1 MRASIVILAGLG
13 IGLAVSLSGCET
25 YGHHRADYGY
35 TDPRNQQEKAQECV
49 AAFEPN
55 GKAPQVMT
63 YDSDTGTEVHM
74 NTEGKRV
81 DVTAQNNRNDT
92 SLGMGGKVGGG
103 IPEACTDADPRVGP
117 AIPRSTHNKNAY
129 NGYH

>member
-1 MRASIVILAGLG
+1 MKASIVILAGLG
-13 IGLAVSLSGCET
+13 IGLALSLSGCET
-25 YGHHRADYGY
+25 YGRRGPDYGY
-35 TDPRNQQEKAQECV
+35 VDPRTSQEKAQECV
-49 AAFEPN
+49 AAFEPS

-92 SLGMGGKVGGG
+92 ALGMGGKVGGG
-103 IPEACTDADPRVGP
+103 IPEACTDADPRSGP
-117 AIPRSTHNKNAY
+117 AIPRSTHHTD
-129 NGYH
+129 GYHGYH